1 MKDLTILKETAI
13 MMKNSSNKP
22 NMIHAVLSLRE
33 QGIKTVV
40 IPNEEMQQRSKI
52 EREEILG

>member
-1 MKDLTILKETAI
+1 MKDLTVLKNTAI
-13 MMKNSSNKP
+13 VMKNSSNKP
-22 NMIHAVLSLRE
+22 NMIHAVLSLKE

-40 IPNEEMQQRSKI
+40 IPDEEIQQRSKR